1 MKNYSAYEK
10 DEEGNLVPP
19 TKITEKLCPNDCS
32 FQGNCSNGTCVCNE
46 GFVAADCSMRY
57 DEIPR
62 LFRYYLIKLFHH
74 LIFDKSSYRIPFTQG
89 PTNGESSGSTNW
101 TRNNLNREFITIY
114 YIYYWS
120 QFREQEKDFL

>member
-1 MKNYSAYEK
+1 MPLFCFVQATGDVFWVESAFEALKSSCQFEVVKNYSAYEK

-62 LFRYYLIKLFHH
+62 LFRYYL
-74 LIFDKSSYRIPFTQG
+74 T
-89 PTNGESSGSTNW
+89 
-101 TRNNLNREFITIY
+101 
-114 YIYYWS
+114 
-120 QFREQEKDFL
+120 